1 MRRYIVIGYLIF
13 ISVAIGL
20 ILTLGALVAPVIFHS
35 DELIEQ
41 AISHYSQGLIMQ
53 EIFSRSQYI
62 LLALGIT
69 IFAYELYD
77 YRHGK
82 RDGIVLASAFAA
94 LFTIGMFSFFYIPEM
109 LALQQAHQTDTDAFK
124 SLHLGSELDFK
135 IMLFTLTVLL
145 LRRFTQLVRKR

>member
-20 ILTLGALVAPVIFHS
+20 ILTLGALVAPVVFHS

-62 LLALGIT
+62 LLALGVA

-94 LFTIGMFSFFYIPEM
+94 VFTIAMFSFYYIPEM
-109 LALQQAHQTDTDAFK
+109 IVLQQAQQTDGEAFK

-145 LRRFTQLVRKR
+145 FRRFTQLVRKR